1 MAPKKTSSPGRSTR
15 YYRKNPESYKK
26 KLKYDTKYG
35 QSPEKRDYRSKLKI
49 ERVKRG
55 IDGKG
60 GPDLSHTTSGR
71 LVLENPK
78 TNRARNGSGNRPTLK
93 KG

>member
-1 MAPKKTSSPGRSTR
+1 MAPKRTTKPGKTASFYRDNPDA
-15 YYRKNPESYKK
+15 YRK
-26 KLKYDTKYG
+26 KLAYDTAYG
-35 QSPEKRDYRSKLKI
+35 KSPEKRDYRSKLKI
-49 ERVKRG
+49 ARVKRG

-78 TNRARNGSGNRPTLK
+78 TNRARNGAGNRPRLK
-93 KG
+93 KS